1 MAHSPGATLSQ
12 RGCSRCDRMLTDAA
26 YEVRSREGRVV
37 RCLRCVLVFGP
48 LVARSMVI
56 CAIVGTLLV
65 AINQGNT
72 IIGGNASLELAWKV
86 PLTYAVPYT
95 VATVSAVLTSRTK
108 APEAQSSSPPP
119 SGMR

>member
-12 RGCSRCDRMLTDAA
+12 VGCGRCDRTLTGAA
-26 YEVRSREGRVV
+26 YEVRSRQERAV

-48 LVARSMVI
+48 LVVRSTVV
-56 CAIVGTLLV
+56 CAVVGTLLV

-72 IIGGNASLELAWKV
+72 ILGGNASLELAWKV

-95 VATVSAVLTSRTK
+95 VATVSAVLNSRTG
-108 APEAQSSSPPP
+108 ARAEQ
-119 SGMR
+119 